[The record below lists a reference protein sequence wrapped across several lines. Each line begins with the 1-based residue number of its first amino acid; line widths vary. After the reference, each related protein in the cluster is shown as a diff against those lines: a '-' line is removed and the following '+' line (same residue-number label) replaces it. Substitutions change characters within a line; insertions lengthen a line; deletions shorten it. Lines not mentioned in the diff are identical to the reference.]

1 MKKEFFRVA
10 ASLGM
15 LTVGTTLLNL
25 TSCTSLNTTQKQAA
39 TPQQQTVKI
48 TGSGS
53 IYPALKVLATAYEAK
68 VKNITIIFLPNN
80 QSEGGIAGVKN
91 GLVEIGAVSRQL
103 KPQEDNSHIEY
114 RQIGVDALLVATH
127 PNVKGVTN
135 LQTKDLKAIY
145 SGTISNWRDLGGPDA
160 KIIVLDRP
168 EDESAKKL
176 LRQYYLGMELKT
188 TDKAVILQQES
199 ELISALQ
206 DTPYSIGAFSLAYA
220 ITNNLPANRLS
231 LNGVA
236 PTVANLQAGKYQM
249 VRHMGI
255 VFKHSPSETTKGFI
269 DFASSKNGAQELLK
283 FGFVPS
289 NPKQGGR
296 TIKN

>member
-1 MKKEFFRVA
+1 MKGGFFRVAA

-15 LTVGTTLLNL
+15 LTFGTTLLSL
-25 TSCTSLNTTQKQAA
+25 TSCTAVSTNQKQTAI
-39 TPQQQTVKI
+39 PQQETIKI

-53 IYPALKVLATAYEAK
+53 IYPALQVLATAYEAK
-68 VKNITIIFLPNN
+68 AKNTKVIFLPNN

-103 KPQEDNSHIEY
+103 KPQEDNSQIEH
-114 RQIGVDALLVATH
+114 REIGIDALLVATH
-127 PNVKGVTN
+127 PTVKGVTN

-145 SGTISNWRDLGGPDA
+145 SGAITNWRDLGGPDA

-176 LRQYYLGMELKT
+176 LRQYYLGNELKT
-188 TDKAVILQQES
+188 TDKAVILQQEA
-199 ELISALQ
+199 ELIAALQ

-220 ITNNLPANRLS
+220 ITHKLPANRLS
-231 LNGVA
+231 LDGIA
-236 PTVANLQAGKYQM
+236 PTADNLHAGKYQM

-255 VFKHSPSETTKGFI
+255 VFKHSPGKTAQGFI
-269 DFASSKNGAQELLK
+269 DFALSKNGAEELVK

-289 NPKQGGR
+289 TAK
-296 TIKN
+296 